1 MNRGDRR
8 EIIFHDNFDRELIL
22 RPLGEPWH
30 KVNFQIHRRR
40 NVRCEFHPGMR
51 RPMCTYN
58 QS

>member
-30 KVNFQIHRRR
+30 KVNFQIAQ
-40 NVRCEFHPGMR
+40 PW
-51 RPMCTYN
+51 
-58 QS
+58 